1 MGTKIKYSINLLAR
15 NKLAVGGVNVW
26 EHYQNKRWL
35 TNKHH
40 RFRINKLQG
49 QIMDKM
55 LDKNNIESI
64 KKTMQMHEDIFKH
77 QVS

>member
-15 NKLAVGGVNVW
+15 NKLAVSGVNVW